1 MSPDAPAARPGGT
14 TAPPRPRDVASWAS
28 WDWGSAAFNA
38 VVTTFVFTVWLTSEA
53 FVAPGEDP
61 VTAVARHTAWLG
73 WGMTAAGVV
82 VAVLAPALGAL
93 ADTPAR
99 RRRQLAVATA
109 VVVSLTAAM
118 ALVDPGTPDPG
129 RQVLLGIGLLALGT
143 VAFEIASVAYN
154 AQLLEVS
161 TPGTVGRVSGLGWGA
176 GYLGGIVLLLA
187 VYTGLIAPE
196 VGWFGVTSEG
206 GADIRA
212 TVLLAAAWT
221 AVFSLPALL
230 RRPRS
235 TLVAPPELAAAD
247 RAAAPTRRTL
257 LEAYRQVGRDVRAL
271 WRTRR
276 ATVWFLAAS
285 AVYRDGLAGVFTF
298 GAVLAAGTFGFD
310 DAQVL
315 VFAVAA
321 NVVAGVSTLVAG
333 WFDDRSGPRRVVLVS
348 LVVLVAAGTALLVLH
363 DRGQTAFWVCGLL
376 LTAGVGPAQ
385 SSSRTL
391 LARLAPPAREAEL
404 FGLYATSGRAA
415 SFLAPAAFSLAV
427 TLGGAQHW
435 GILGIVAVLATG
447 LGLLLAVR
455 LPASAAGGAAARGA
469 GPAGTVSAGPASPGG
484 TTQP

>member
-1 MSPDAPAARPGGT
+1 MSVDASTTRPGST
-14 TAPPRPRDVASWAS
+14 PAPPRPRDVAAWAA

-38 VVTTFVFTVWLTSEA
+38 VVTTFVFTVWLTSES

-61 VTAVARHTAWLG
+61 ATAVARHTAWLG

-93 ADTPAR
+93 ADTAAR
-99 RRRQLAVATA
+99 RRRQLAVASA
-109 VVVSLTAAM
+109 VVVTLTAAM
-118 ALVDPGTPDPG
+118 ALVDPGAADPG

-161 TPGTVGRVSGLGWGA
+161 TPRTVGRVSGLGWGA

-196 VGWFGVTSEG
+196 VGWFGVTSEN

-230 RRPRS
+230 RRPPAR
-235 TLVAPPELAAAD
+235 VAAAD
-247 RAAAPTRRTL
+247 GPAAAPARRTL
-257 LEAYRQVGRDVRAL
+257 VDAYRQVGRDVRSL

-310 DAQVL
+310 AAQVL

-333 WFDDRSGPRRVVLVS
+333 WFDDRVGPRRVVLVS
-348 LVVLVAAGTALLVLH
+348 LVLLVAAGTALLVLH

-415 SFLAPAAFSLAV
+415 SFLAPAAFSVAV

-435 GILGIVAVLATG
+435 GVLGIVAVLATG

-455 LPASAAGGAAARGA
+455 LPASAAGGAAARGPV
-469 GPAGTVSAGPASPGG
+469 PARPVTAEG

>member
-1 MSPDAPAARPGGT
+1 MSVDASTTPAGSTP
-14 TAPPRPRDVASWAS
+14 APPRPRDVAAWAA

-61 VTAVARHTAWLG
+61 ATAVARHTAWLG

-93 ADTPAR
+93 ADTAAR
-99 RRRQLAVATA
+99 RRRQLAVASA
-109 VVVSLTAAM
+109 VVVTLTAAM
-118 ALVDPGTPDPG
+118 ALVDPGAADPG

-161 TPGTVGRVSGLGWGA
+161 TPRTVGRVSGLGWGA

-187 VYTGLIAPE
+187 VYAGLIAPE
-196 VGWFGVTSEG
+196 VGWFGVTSEN

-221 AVFSLPALL
+221 AVFSVPALL

-235 TLVAPPELAAAD
+235 ALVTLPGLADATTD
-247 RAAAPTRRTL
+247 LAAAPTRRTL

-310 DAQVL
+310 AAQVL

-333 WFDDRSGPRRVVLVS
+333 WFDDRVGPRRVVVVA
-348 LVVLVAAGTALLVLH
+348 LVVLVAAGTTLLVLH

-391 LARLAPPAREAEL
+391 LARLAPPAREAEM

-415 SFLAPAAFSLAV
+415 SFLAPAAFSVAV

-455 LPASAAGGAAARGA
+455 LPASAAGGAAARG
-469 GPAGTVSAGPASPGG
+469 PVPVVGTVLP
-484 TTQP
+484 